1 MKLSAKSCSAHRRLS
16 ARDGFTLP
24 EVLIASTIFVLMI
37 GGIIIANLFGLR
49 MFQMAQTK
57 ANVTKWSRLTMEKLQ
72 NEIHACN
79 SAQLGTVSNG
89 LFTGL
94 LDGETQQCS
103 GLLIYPSSS
112 TNSYIL
118 YFVNAADQTLR
129 RTTDQ
134 AGSTMILASA
144 VTNALPFSA
153 QDMDGNILTNNVNTR
168 LIHVALEFYQPAYFM
183 QRADYYRF
191 ETSVK
196 QRVVP

>member
-1 MKLSAKSCSAHRRLS
+1 MKLFITSSTPHRRHL
-16 ARDGFTLP
+16 ALRGFTLP
-24 EVLIASTIFVLMI
+24 EVLIASTIFVLMV
-37 GGIIIANLFGLR
+37 GGVIIANLFGLR

-57 ANVTKWSRLTMEKLQ
+57 TNVTTWSRLTMEKMQ

-79 SAQLGTVSNG
+79 SAQLGSVSNG

-94 LDGETQQCS
+94 LDGEPQQCS
-103 GLLIYPSSS
+103 GLLIYPSTN

-118 YFVNAADQTLR
+118 YFVNPADQTLR

-134 AGSTMILASA
+134 PDSTVILASA
-144 VTNALPFSA
+144 VTNTLPFSA
-153 QDMDGNILTNNVNTR
+153 QDMSGNILTNNFNNRV
-168 LIHVALEFYQPAYFM
+168 IHVALEFYQPAYFM
-183 QRADYYRF
+183 QSADYYRF